1 MIKNS
6 YLKIKGGQA
15 PFASLISKGAWPL
28 LGFLL
33 FFSTH
38 SLEAAT
44 GTKAMVATADPRATQ
59 AALEVLK
66 GGGNAVD
73 AAIAAQWVLNVVE
86 PQSSGIGGGGFFLFY
101 EASSKHVFTYDG
113 RETAPAKA
121 FAEMFLDPQGTPYLF
136 DPDRITGGLPVGVP
150 GVLKLLSQVHE
161 KHASGKFSFAEL
173 FDPAI
178 RYAENGFE
186 ISQRMAYFL
195 DREKERLRLFG
206 ETKKIFFDEDG
217 LPYGEGYILKQPDL
231 AETFRLIQ
239 KEGIGPFYEGEIAL
253 SMVKAVQEVPFHPG
267 FMELEDL
274 QGYKVAE
281 RPAVSQNYR
290 GYEVFS
296 MGPPSS
302 GGTTLTEALNI
313 LEIFPLAAYGRSVEG
328 FYFFSQA
335 QKIAFEDRNRYSGD
349 SDFVNVPV
357 EKLISK
363 DFAHERA
370 KNISGIEPVLSET
383 KESESSEPTS
393 NTSHISIVDE
403 AGNMVS
409 FTTTIEAVFG
419 CAMVVPGRGFF
430 LNNELTDF
438 EAIPHDLEG
447 NLHPNSLQPGK
458 RPRSSMTPTFVF
470 RDGRPFLIAGS
481 PGGPRIIGAV
491 LNVMVNLID
500 FGMKLDEAMAAP
512 RMIHRG
518 NSAELEE
525 ELFQNQEI
533 KTGLE
538 NKGMAVS
545 QTSAIGNVQAI
556 YFDSD
561 QKWIVGQSDSRG
573 EGRAEGY

>member
-1 MIKNS
+1 
-6 YLKIKGGQA
+6 
-15 PFASLISKGAWPL
+15 
-28 LGFLL
+28 
-33 FFSTH
+33 
-38 SLEAAT
+38 
-44 GTKAMVATADPRATQ
+44 MVATADPRATQ
-59 AALEVLK
+59 AALEILK
-66 GGGNAVD
+66 NGGNAVD
-73 AAIAAQWVLNVVE
+73 AAIAAQWVLNAVE

-101 EASSKHVFTYDG
+101 EASSKKVFTYDG

-150 GVLKLLSQVHE
+150 GVLKLLNQIHE
-161 KHASGKFSFAEL
+161 KHASGKFSFAQL

-178 RYAENGFE
+178 HYAENGFE
-186 ISQRMAYFL
+186 ISPRMAYFL
-195 DREKERLRLFG
+195 EREKERLKLFE
-206 ETKKIFFDEDG
+206 ETKRIFFDDNG
-217 LPYGEGYILKQPDL
+217 LPYAEGHVVKQPDL

-239 KEGIGPFYEGEIAL
+239 QEGIGPFYEGEIAL
-253 SMVKAVQEVPFHPG
+253 SMVKAVQEAPFHPG
-267 FMELEDL
+267 FMELGDL
-274 QGYKVAE
+274 QGYKIVE

-290 GYEVFS
+290 GYEIFS

-302 GGTTLTEALNI
+302 GGTTLFEALNI
-313 LEIFPLAAYGRSVEG
+313 LEIFPLAEHGRSVEG

-335 QKIAFEDRNRYSGD
+335 QKIAFEDRNRYLGD

-363 DFAHERA
+363 DFARERA
-370 KNISGIEPVLSET
+370 KSEIASSAMPPRNPVPEA
-383 KESESSEPTS
+383 SEPTS

-419 CAMVVPGRGFF
+419 SGMVVPGRGFF

-438 EAIPHDLEG
+438 EAVPHDLDG
-447 NLHPNSLQPGK
+447 NIHPNSLQPGK
-458 RPRSSMTPTFVF
+458 RPRSSMTPAFVF
-470 RDGRPFLIAGS
+470 REGRPFLIAGS

-491 LNVMVNLID
+491 LNVIVNLID
-500 FGMKLDEAMAAP
+500 FGMKLDEAIAAP

-518 NSAELEE
+518 SSAELEE

-561 QKWIVGQSDSRG
+561 QKWIVGQSDPRG